1 MRGIAAWVSCRDLAR
16 AKGGVGVALVVV
28 AVAVVMCGCGS
39 GAAQGEAEAS
49 ASASAARQQAADG
62 CLDVWLNT
70 LAPQST
76 IDAGLK
82 PVDGGQTTYPPVIT
96 QNANGYY
103 HGDHT
108 VYGFDGWVEENE
120 VPWPDIEASI
130 YFGNGCPYQGKA

>member
-1 MRGIAAWVSCRDLAR
+1 MRR
-16 AKGGVGVALVVV
+16 AGVAIVAA

-39 GAAQGEAEAS
+39 GAAQRAAEAEASAS
-49 ASASAARQQAADG
+49 ASASAARQQAADA

-70 LAPQST
+70 LAPKST
-76 IDAGLK
+76 IDAGLQ
-82 PVDGGQTTYPPVIT
+82 PVDDGQTTYPPVVT

-108 VYGFDGWVEENE
+108 VYGFDVWVEANE

-130 YFGNGCPYQGKA
+130 YYGNGCPYQGKA